1 MVHYKTKEDQE
12 KIKRKAR
19 RYALLLLLLLLL
31 ILFLP
36 FFSSKLQ
43 TQQKYNEVITVKF
56 EEDFQQFK
64 DTKSSAAKSS
74 ARPSAK
80 TEELK
85 VEEQE
90 PTVTEPEPEV
100 KPEPEPKPKR
110 NPAPKVEAISRAES
124 KPLLTTPEPNLS
136 LPAVI
141 GKISENAKV
150 QTVSQEVTEVTE
162 ELSDDFAE
170 EIASFFKKAKKSS
183 SSSGKSKTPSS
194 GKKSDA
200 GEGDAG
206 SSDEGDAKSD
216 GKGES
221 GDSGD
226 DFDGDGL
233 LTRKVIHRANLNNLI
248 KETGKIVINL
258 CVNRDGKV
266 IFSQAD
272 KKNST
277 IADPVLLKKAE
288 STASKYR
295 YEKDYTVAEKQC
307 GKLSFVVTIKK

>member
-1 MVHYKTKEDQE
+1 MIHYKTKEDQE
-12 KIKRKAR
+12 KIKRKAK
-19 RYALLLLLLLLL
+19 RYALLLLLLLLM
-31 ILFLP
+31 ILFFPL
-36 FFSSKLQ
+36 FSGKLK
-43 TQQKYNEVITVKF
+43 TQ
-56 EEDFQQFK
+56 
-64 DTKSSAAKSS
+64 
-74 ARPSAK
+74 
-80 TEELK
+80 
-85 VEEQE
+85 

-110 NPAPKVEAISRAES
+110 NPAPKVEAISRSES

-141 GKISENAKV
+141 GKISERAKV

-183 SSSGKSKTPSS
+183 SSQGKSKTPSS

-206 SSDEGDAKSD
+206 SSEEGDAKSD
-216 GKGES
+216 GQGES
-221 GDSGD
+221 GDSGN

-233 LTRKVIHRANLNNLI
+233 LTRKVIHRANLSSLI
-248 KETGKIVINL
+248 QETGKIVINL

-266 IFSQAD
+266 IFSKAD
-272 KKNST
+272 RDRST
-277 IADPVLLKKAE
+277 ITDLALLKQAE

-307 GKLSFVVTIKK
+307 GILSFVVTIKK